1 MLRWPDY
8 LADPPSDTTSGDVNR
23 PEKSK
28 ILDDL
33 VRLTDWHRDHARA
46 QLRAAAK
53 PKVVRDRTPRPLKF
67 SGEVLHALVVCWEV
81 ARYPAGKRLAPM
93 LTLFVPALCNEGVL
107 QLSADDQASLISM
120 SPASID
126 RHLAPRRRA
135 LGWKGRSHTKPGTL
149 LKSQIPIRTWH
160 DWNEAMPG
168 FVEIDLVGHEGGNA
182 AGEFC
187 FTLTMTDI
195 ATGWTVNRSIKNKAS
210 VWVMEAIDFAATQFP
225 FPILGIDSDNGSEF
239 INAHLFDYCTSK
251 RITFTRSRPGN
262 KNDGA
267 HVEQKNWTHVR
278 QLVDYLRFDTDQE
291 LKVLNEIWQLDQR
304 CTNHLLAQSKLI
316 ERHREGSKI
325 VKRHDTPKT
334 PAMRFCLHEAT
345 SETDRHRIHALTS
358 AIAPKALGDQIA
370 ALLTKLEH
378 LNAFK
383 PKTKPP
389 VKVNRSFNAN
399 PHPEI
404 LGEATN
410 QRSRRI

>member
-1 MLRWPDY
+1 MSERKAVTKK
-8 LADPPSDTTSGDVNR
+8 LALAYRNGAKAD
-23 PEKSK
+23 KSK
-28 ILDDL
+28 VLDDL
-33 VRLTDWHRDHARA
+33 VMLTGWHRDHARA
-46 QLRAAAK
+46 QLRAAVK
-53 PKVVRDRTPRPLKF
+53 PKVVKPRSPRPPKF
-67 SGEVLHALVVCWEV
+67 RGEVVSALAVCWEV

-93 LTLFVPALCNEGVL
+93 LNLFVPALVDEGVL
-107 QLSADDQASLISM
+107 QLSEKDQTSLMSM

-160 DWNEAMPG
+160 DWNEDMPG
-168 FVEIDLVGHEGGNA
+168 FVEIDLVGHEGGNP

-210 VWVMEAIDFAATQFP
+210 IWVMEAIDFAAKQFP

-239 INAHLFDYCTSK
+239 INAHLFDYCHSRK
-251 RITFTRSRPGN
+251 ITFTRSRPGN

-278 QLVDYLRFDTDQE
+278 QLVGYLRFDTDKE

-304 CTNHLLAQSKLI
+304 FTNHLLVQSKLV
-316 ERHREGSKI
+316 ERHREGAKV
-325 VKRHDTPKT
+325 VKRHDKPKT
-334 PAMRFCLHEAT
+334 PVERFCLHDAT
-345 SETDRHRIHALTS
+345 SEMDKRRLEQVTS
-358 AIAPKALGDQIA
+358 SIAPKALGDQIA
-370 ALLTKLEH
+370 ELLTQLEH

-389 VKVNRSFNAN
+389 MKVNRSFNAK
-399 PHPEI
+399 PDPEI
-404 LGEATN
+404 FGEAMN